1 MERILGID
9 TGTNS
14 LGWAIVD
21 NEDGVKKLITKGSN
35 IFSEGVKIEKG
46 IESSKAAERTEH
58 RSVRKHYWRRKI
70 RKIRLLTILSANH
83 LCPPLEQYSLRQW
96 RLKKV
101 YPDNELFME
110 WQRTE
115 DKANVNPYKFRYIC
129 LNQKLD
135 LTDITQRH
143 ILGRALYHLNQRRG
157 FLSNRK
163 ETTKESEGAVKDG
176 INTLTKQ
183 IEDAGCKYLGEYFY
197 LLYQKGEKIR
207 NHYTARKDHYLKEFH
222 AICAKQELD
231 ASLIEKLEKA
241 IFDQRPLKSQ
251 KGLVGTCTFEKG
263 KSRCPSSHP
272 LYEDFRM
279 YAFINNI
286 KVQVHTLYEH
296 SDRALTKEEK
306 DQIIPLFKRKSKRTF
321 PFEDIAKKLAGKNN
335 YCYYKSNEEK
345 PYRFNY
351 QMDTSV
357 SGSVVNAQLEDIFG
371 ENWLDSVCEVYT
383 LANEKTRFQIMN
395 DIWHA
400 LFFYNDEEKLKEFA
414 VNRLQL
420 DNEQAEKFSK
430 ISLPNDYAALSLK
443 AIRKILPYMRDY
455 GLIYSEATF
464 LANLVEVLP
473 HHIWGIK
480 ETREAAIESVI
491 EVMHSYD
498 KKNIDGITLET
509 CVKEFLKERYN
520 VTDEDLNKLYHPSMM
535 EQYPRQRPNEEGIY
549 QLGSPR
555 ISSVKN
561 PMAMHS
567 LFRLRKV
574 VNLLLKEGHITPETK
589 IHIEFSRDLNDANKR
604 KALQVLQRQNER
616 DREECRKKISEH
628 IANPTDDDIL
638 KYQLWE
644 EQNHKCIYTGE
655 EIRITDFLGDNPKYD
670 IEHTIPRS
678 AGGDST
684 KMNLTLCSSRFNRD
698 VKKTK
703 LPSQLPNHE
712 EILDRIAEWKEK
724 YEEKDRLIRKNK
736 GRSKTASSKEEK
748 DRLIQDRH
756 QLEEERNYWRGKY
769 ERFTMTEV
777 PEGFSRRQGTDIS
790 VISRYARLYLKSV
803 FKNVYIV
810 KGLATSKFREMWGLQ
825 EEYTKKVRVNHVH
838 HCIDA
843 ITIAC
848 IDKAAYDK
856 LAEYYHQFDEYRYYK
871 GERPG
876 FELPWPS
883 FVSDVKSIQDELLIA
898 HYSKDIVGKDT
909 KKNIRGNDGRILR
922 DSNGRKMKMKGDT
935 ARASLHND
943 TYYGAI
949 EVDGEVKYVVR
960 KSLESLDEKDV
971 KNIVDSEV
979 RSKVEHAILLYGS
992 LKKALEETIWMNEE
1006 KQIPIKKV
1014 RIFTGS
1020 VTRPINIRQQRDQS
1034 KHEYKRQYHVQNDR
1048 NYMMAIYIGQDKKGK
1063 EKREFELVN
1072 NITAANF
1079 YRRSND
1085 KVPTDNQLVPI
1096 YSKSGY
1102 ALRYKLKIGTMV
1114 LLYENGPEEVWEL
1127 DKKNLQKRLYK
1138 VTGMSSMVLQGK
1150 YDYGTIELV
1159 HHQDARP
1166 STEIKKK
1173 NGEFVSNEVFRPG
1186 VKLLHTQF
1194 KALVQGVD
1202 FEINDLGEI
1211 RRLI

>member
-21 NEDGVKKLITKGSN
+21 KEEGSVQLVAKGTN

-70 RKIRLLTILSANH
+70 RKIRLLTILVDNH
-83 LCPPLEQYSLRQW
+83 LCPPLDKSSLRQW

-129 LNQKLD
+129 LTQKLD
-135 LTDITQRH
+135 LTDTTQRY

-163 ETTKESEGAVKDG
+163 ENTKESEGAVKEG
-176 INTLTKQ
+176 ISTLTEKMKA
-183 IEDAGCKYLGEYFY
+183 AGCEYLGEYFY
-197 LLYQKGEKIR
+197 QRYQDRKEIR
-207 NHYTARKDHYLKEFH
+207 NHYTARKEHYLKEFQ

-231 ASLIEKLEKA
+231 DELVVKLEKA

-251 KGLVGTCTFEKG
+251 KGQVGTCTFEKG
-263 KSRCPSSHP
+263 KSRCPASHP
-272 LYEDFRM
+272 LYEEFRM

-296 SDRALTKEEK
+296 ADRPLTKEEK
-306 DQIIPLFKRKSKRTF
+306 DRIIPLFKRKSKRTF

-351 QMDTSV
+351 QMDTQV
-357 SGSVVNAQLEDIFG
+357 SGSVVNAQLEEIFG
-371 ENWLDSVCEVYT
+371 DDWLSNACEVYT
-383 LANEKTRFQIMN
+383 LAKDKTRFQIMN

-400 LFFYNDEEKLKEFA
+400 LFFYDDDEKLKGFA
-414 VNRLQL
+414 ANRLQL
-420 DNEQAEKFSK
+420 DDEQAEKFSK
-430 ISLPNDYAALSLK
+430 ISMPNDYAALSLK

-455 GLIYSEATF
+455 GLIYSEAVF

-473 HHIWGIK
+473 QHIWGIK
-480 ETREAAIESVI
+480 ETRQAAIENVI
-491 EVMHSYD
+491 EVIHSYD
-498 KKNIDGITLET
+498 KNNIDGATLEQ
-509 CVKEFLKERYN
+509 CVKAFVKERYN
-520 VTDEDLNKLYHPSMM
+520 VNDNDLKKLYHPSMM
-535 EQYPRQRPNEEGIY
+535 DLYPRQRPNDEGIY

-574 VNLLLKEGHITPETK
+574 VNLLLKEQKITPETK
-589 IHIEFSRDLNDANKR
+589 IHVEFSRDLNDANR
-604 KALQVLQRQNER
+604 RRAIQAWQRDNEK
-616 DREECRKKISEH
+616 DREKCRKEIEKYV
-628 IANPTDDDIL
+628 ANPTDTDIL

-644 EQNHKCIYTGE
+644 EQNHKCLYTGE
-655 EIRITDFLGDNPKYD
+655 EIGIHQFLGDNPLYD

-684 KMNLTLCSSRFNRD
+684 KMNLTLCCNRFNRD
-698 VKKTK
+698 VKRTK
-703 LPSQLPNHE
+703 LPSQLTNHE
-712 EILDRIAEWKEK
+712 EILERIAAWKER
-724 YEEKDRLIRKNK
+724 YEELDKQIRKISTK
-736 GRSKTASSKEEK
+736 GASSKDEK
-748 DRLIQDRH
+748 DSKIKRRH
-756 QLEEERNYWRGKY
+756 LLSLQRDYWRGKY
-769 ERFTMTEV
+769 QRFTMTEV

-790 VISRYARLYLKSV
+790 VISRYARMYLKSV
-803 FKNVYIV
+803 FKHVYIV
-810 KGLATSKFREMWGLQ
+810 KGIATSDFRKMWGIQ
-825 EEYTKKVRVNHVH
+825 EEYTKKERVNHVH

-848 IDKAAYDK
+848 IDKAEYDK
-856 LAEYYHQFDEYRYYK
+856 LAQFYHKSDEYKLGK
-871 GERPG
+871 GEKPQ
-876 FELPWPS
+876 FEKPWPS
-883 FVSDVKSIQDELLIA
+883 FVSDIKQIQDELLIA
-898 HYSKDIVGKDT
+898 HYSKDNMPKQAKRYI
-909 KKNIRGNDGRILR
+909 R
-922 DSNGRKMKMKGDT
+922 DSRGGKVLTQGDT

-960 KSLESLDEKDV
+960 RSLDGLDEKDV
-971 KNIVDSEV
+971 KNIVDNEV
-979 RSKVEHAILLYGS
+979 RTKIENAILLHGS
-992 LKKALEETIWMNEE
+992 LKKALEETIWMNED

-1014 RIFTGS
+1014 RVFTGS
-1020 VTRPINIRQQRDQS
+1020 VTRPIHIRQQRDQS
-1034 KHEYKRQYHVQNDR
+1034 RHEYKRQYHVQNDR
-1048 NYMMAIYIGQDKKGK
+1048 NYMMAIYVGQDKRGK

-1085 KVPTDNQLVPI
+1085 KVPTDNQLVPL

-1102 ALRYKLKIGTMV
+1102 ELRYKLKIGTMV
-1114 LLYENGPEEVWEL
+1114 LLYENTPEEVWEL
-1127 DKKNLQKRLYK
+1127 DRKNLQKRLYK
-1138 VTGMSSMVLQGK
+1138 ITGMSSMVIQGK
-1150 YDYGTIELV
+1150 FEYGTIEMV
-1159 HHQDARP
+1159 HHQNAKP
-1166 STEIKKK
+1166 SSEIKKT
-1173 NGEFVSNEVFRPG
+1173 NGEYKSDEEFRSG
-1186 VKLLHTQF
+1186 IKMLHSQIR
-1194 KALVQGVD
+1194 ALVQGVD

-1211 RRLI
+1211 KRLI

>member
-21 NEDGVKKLITKGSN
+21 KEDGITTLVAKGTN

-46 IESSKAAERTEH
+46 IESSKAAERTGY
-58 RSVRKHYWRRKI
+58 RSVRKHYWRRKV
-70 RKIRLLTILSANH
+70 RKIRLLTILVENH
-83 LCPPLEQYSLRQW
+83 LCPSLDKDSLRQW

-115 DKANVNPYKFRYIC
+115 DKADVNPYRFRHIC
-129 LNQKLD
+129 LTEKLD
-135 LTDITQRH
+135 LTDITQRY

-163 ETTKESEGAVKDG
+163 ETTKESEGAVKEG
-176 INTLTKQ
+176 ISSLSEEMAN
-183 IEDAGCKYLGEYFY
+183 AGCEYLGEYFY
-197 LLYQKGEKIR
+197 LLYQRGEKIR
-207 NHYTARKDHYLKEFH
+207 NHYTARKEHYLKEFL
-222 AICAKQELD
+222 AICEKQELD
-231 ASLIEKLEKA
+231 AALVKKLERA

-251 KGLVGTCTFEKG
+251 KGQVGTCTFEKG

-279 YAFINNI
+279 YAFLNNI

-296 SDRALTKEEK
+296 SDRPLSVEEK
-306 DQIIPLFKRKSKRTF
+306 ERIIPLFKRKSKKTF
-321 PFEDIAKKLAGKNN
+321 PFEEIAKKLAGKNN
-335 YCYYKSNEEK
+335 YCYYKDNEDK

-351 QMDTSV
+351 QMDTQA
-357 SGSVVNAQLEDIFG
+357 SGSPVNAQLEEIFG
-371 ENWLDSVCEVYT
+371 EDWLDSVCEVYT
-383 LANEKTRFQIMN
+383 LAKDKTRFQIMN

-400 LFFYNDEEKLKEFA
+400 LFFYDDDEKLKDFA
-414 VNRLQL
+414 RTRLQL
-420 DNEQAEKFSK
+420 DDEQADKFSK
-430 ISLPNDYAALSLK
+430 ISIPNDYAALSLK

-455 GLIYSEATF
+455 GLIYSEAVF

-473 HHIWGIK
+473 KHVWGIK
-480 ETREAAIESVI
+480 EMREAVI
-491 EVMHSYD
+491 ENVIEAMHSYD
-498 KKNIDGITLET
+498 KSNIDGLTLET

-520 VTDEDLNKLYHPSMM
+520 VTDDDLKKLYHPSMM
-535 EQYPRQRPNEEGIY
+535 ELYPRQRPNDDGIY

-574 VNLLLKEGHITPETK
+574 VNLLLKEGKITPDTK
-589 IHIEFSRDLNDANKR
+589 INIEFSRDLNDANKR
-604 KALQVLQRQNER
+604 KALQTLQRQNER
-616 DREECRKKISEH
+616 DRDECRKKIVEH

-655 EIRITDFLGDNPKYD
+655 EICITDFLGDNPKYD

-684 KMNLTLCSSRFNRD
+684 KKNLTLCSNRYNRD

-712 EILDRIAEWKEK
+712 EILERIAGWKVK
-724 YEEKDRLIRKNK
+724 YEEKERLIRKNK
-736 GRSKTASSKEEK
+736 GRGKSVVSKEEK
-748 DRLIQDRH
+748 DRLIQERH
-756 QLEEERNYWRGKY
+756 RLEEECKYWKGKY
-769 ERFTMTEV
+769 ERFIMTEV
-777 PEGFSRRQGTDIS
+777 PEGFSRRQDAGIG
-790 VISRYARLYLKSV
+790 VISRYARMYLKSV
-803 FKNVYIV
+803 FKHVYIV
-810 KGLATSKFREMWGLQ
+810 KGRATYEFRTMWGLQ
-825 EEYTKKVRVNHVH
+825 DEYTKKERVNHVH

-856 LAEYYHQFDEYRYYK
+856 LAEYCHKYDEYKYNK

-883 FVSDVKSIQDELLIA
+883 FVSDVKKIQDELLIA
-898 HYSKDIVGKDT
+898 HYSKDNMPKQAKRYV
-909 KKNIRGNDGRILR
+909 R
-922 DSNGRKMKMKGDT
+922 DSKGGKVLTQGDT
-935 ARASLHND
+935 ARSSLHNE

-949 EVDGEVKYVVR
+949 EVDSEVKYVVR
-960 KSLESLDEKDV
+960 RSLDGLDEKDV
-971 KNIVDSEV
+971 KNIVDAEV
-979 RSKVEHAILLYGS
+979 RSKVENAILLHGS

-1006 KQIPIKKV
+1006 KHVPIRKV
-1014 RIFTGS
+1014 RVFTGS
-1020 VTRPINIRQQRDQS
+1020 VTRPIHIRQQRDQS

-1048 NYMMAIYIGQDKKGK
+1048 NYMMAIYVGRDKKDK

-1085 KVPTDNQLVPI
+1085 KVPTDNQLVPL

-1102 ALRYKLKIGTMV
+1102 ELRYKLKIGTMV
-1114 LLYENGPEEVWEL
+1114 LLYENSPEEVWEL
-1127 DKKNLQKRLYK
+1127 DKKHLQQRLYK
-1138 VTGMSSMVLQGK
+1138 VTGMSSMIIQGK
-1150 YDYGTIELV
+1150 FEYGTIEMV
-1159 HHQDARP
+1159 HHQNARP
-1166 STEIKKK
+1166 SSEIKKV
-1173 NGEFVSNEVFRPG
+1173 NGEYKSDEDFRPG
-1186 VKLLHTQF
+1186 IKMLHSQI
-1194 KALVQGVD
+1194 KALVQEVD

>member
-1 MERILGID
+1 MDRILGID

-21 NEDGVKKLITKGSN
+21 KDDNAYHLVAKGTN

-70 RKIRLLTILSANH
+70 RKIRLLTILSDYD
-83 LCPPLEQYSLRQW
+83 LCPRLKKEDLRQW

-101 YPDNELFME
+101 YPTDDTFME

-115 DKANVNPYKFRYIC
+115 DKNNVNPYKFRYIC
-129 LNQKLD
+129 LTQKLD
-135 LTDITQRH
+135 LSDITQRY

-163 ETTKESEGAVKDG
+163 ESTKETEGAVKEG
-176 INTLTKQ
+176 ISSLT
-183 IEDAGCKYLGEYFY
+183 EDMKVAGCEYLGEYFY
-197 LLYQKGEKIR
+197 QLYQKGERIR
-207 NHYTARKDHYLKEFH
+207 NHYTARKEHYLKEFH

-231 ASLIEKLEKA
+231 EVLIAKLEKA

-251 KGLVGTCTFEKG
+251 KSQVGTCTFEKG

-279 YAFINNI
+279 YSLINNI
-286 KVQVHTLYEH
+286 KVQVNTLYDKGE
-296 SDRALTKEEK
+296 RYLTDEEK
-306 DQIIPLFKRKSKRTF
+306 QKIIPLFKRKSKKTF

-335 YCYYKSNEEK
+335 YCYNKSEEEK
-345 PYRFNY
+345 PYKFNY
-351 QMDTSV
+351 QMDTQV
-357 SGSVVNAQLEDIFG
+357 SGSPVNAQLEELFG
-371 ENWLDSVCEVYT
+371 EDWLTSVCEVYT
-383 LANEKTRFQIMN
+383 LADGKTHFQIMN

-400 LFFYNDEEKLKEFA
+400 LFFYDDEDKLKEFA
-414 VNRLQL
+414 KNRLQL
-420 DNEQAEKFSK
+420 DDEQADKFSK
-430 ISLPNDYAALSLK
+430 ISIPNDYAALSLK
-443 AIRKILPYMRDY
+443 AIRKILPYMRNY
-455 GLIYSEATF
+455 RLIYPEAVF
-464 LANLVEVLP
+464 LANLIEVLP
-473 HHIWGIK
+473 QHVWGIK
-480 ETREAAIESVI
+480 EMREAAIENVI
-491 EVMHSYD
+491 DVMHSYD
-498 KKNIDGITLET
+498 KNNLDGITLEV
-509 CVKEFLKERYN
+509 CVKAFLKQRYQ
-520 VTDEDLNKLYHPSMM
+520 VSDESLKKLYHPSML
-535 EQYPRQRPNEEGIY
+535 ELYPRQRPNIDGIF

-574 VNLLLKEGHITPETK
+574 VNLMLKKGYITPETK
-589 IHIEFSRDLNDANKR
+589 IHIEFSRDLNDANR
-604 KALQVLQRQNER
+604 RWAIQAWQRENEK
-616 DREECRKKISEH
+616 DRERCRKEIEKYID
-628 IANPTDDDIL
+628 NPTDTDIL

-644 EQNHKCIYTGE
+644 EQNHKCLYTGE
-655 EIRITDFLGDNPKYD
+655 EIRITDFLGKNPKYD

-684 KMNLTLCSSRFNRD
+684 KMNLTLCSNRYNRD

-703 LPSQLPNHE
+703 LPTQLASHVD
-712 EILDRIAEWKEK
+712 ILERIKGWKEK
-724 YEEKDRLIRKNK
+724 FEDIDRQIRKISTK
-736 GRSKTASSKEEK
+736 GASSKEEK
-748 DRLIQDRH
+748 DIKIRRRH
-756 QLEEERNYWRGKY
+756 LLSLQRDYWRGKY
-769 ERFTMTEV
+769 QRFTMTEV

-790 VISRYARLYLKSV
+790 VISRYARMYLKSV
-803 FKNVYIV
+803 FKQVYII
-810 KGLATSKFREMWGLQ
+810 KGIATSDFRKMWGIQ
-825 EEYTKKVRVNHVH
+825 EEYTKKERVNHVH

-848 IDKAAYDK
+848 IGKTEYDK
-856 LAEYYHQFDEYRYYK
+856 LAQFYHDSDEYKQGRGDK
-871 GERPG
+871 PV
-876 FELPWPS
+876 FEKPWPS
-883 FVSDVKSIQDELLIA
+883 FVSDIKQIQDELLIA
-898 HYSKDIVGKDT
+898 HYSKDIMPKQA
-909 KKNIRGNDGRILR
+909 KRYIR
-922 DSNGRKMKMKGDT
+922 DSKGKKVLTQGDT

-949 EVDGEVKYVVR
+949 GVEGEVRYVVR
-960 KSLESLDEKDV
+960 RSLDGLDEKDV
-971 KNIVDSEV
+971 KNIVDGEV
-979 RSKVEHAILLYGS
+979 RSKVENAILLHGS

-1014 RIFTGS
+1014 RVFTGS

-1048 NYMMAIYIGQDKKGK
+1048 NYMMAIYVGQDKKGK

-1072 NITAANF
+1072 NIAAANF

-1085 KVPTDNQLVPI
+1085 RVPTDNQLVPL

-1102 ALRYKLKIGTMV
+1102 ELRYRLKIGTMV
-1114 LLYENGPEEVWEL
+1114 LLYENNSEEIWEL

-1138 VTGMSSMVLQGK
+1138 VTGMSSMIIQGK
-1150 YDYGTIELV
+1150 FEYGTIEMV
-1159 HHQDARP
+1159 HHQNAKP
-1166 STEIKKK
+1166 SSEIKKV
-1173 NGEFVSNEVFRPG
+1173 NGEYKSDEEFRPG
-1186 VKLLHTQF
+1186 IKMLHSQLR
-1194 KALVQGVD
+1194 ALVQGVD

>member
-1 MERILGID
+1 MGID

-14 LGWAIVD
+14 LGWAIV
-21 NEDGVKKLITKGSN
+21 EKEEGCTRLVAKGTN

-58 RSVRKHYWRRKI
+58 RSVRKHYWRRKV
-70 RKIRLLTILSANH
+70 RKIRLLTILSENH
-83 LCPPLEQYSLRQW
+83 LCPPLTKSSLREW

-115 DKANVNPYKFRYIC
+115 DKANVNPYKFRFIC
-129 LNQKLD
+129 LTQKLD
-135 LTDITQRH
+135 LTDLTQRY

-163 ETTKESEGAVKDG
+163 DTTKESEGAVKEG
-176 INTLTKQ
+176 ISSLSEAMKA
-183 IEDAGCKYLGEYFY
+183 AGCEYLGEYFY
-197 LLYQKGEKIR
+197 QLYQQGEKIR
-207 NHYTARKDHYLKEFH
+207 NHYTARKEHYLKEFH

-231 ASLIEKLEKA
+231 SDLVTKLEKA

-251 KGLVGTCTFEKG
+251 KGQVGTCTFEKG

-279 YAFINNI
+279 YAFLNNI
-286 KVQVHTLYEH
+286 KVQIHTLYEQA
-296 SDRALTKEEK
+296 DRPLTKDEK
-306 DQIIPLFKRKSKRTF
+306 ERIIPLFKRKSKKTF

-335 YCYYKSNEEK
+335 YCYYKDDEDK

-351 QMDTSV
+351 QMDTQV
-357 SGSVVNAQLEDIFG
+357 SGSPVNAQLEEIFG
-371 ENWLDSVCEVYT
+371 EDWLSSVCEVYT
-383 LANEKTRFQIMN
+383 LAKDKTRFEIMN
-395 DIWHA
+395 DVWHA
-400 LFFYNDEEKLKEFA
+400 LFFYDDDEKLKEFA

-430 ISLPNDYAALSLK
+430 ISLPNDYASLSLK

-455 GLIYSEATF
+455 GLIYSEAVF
-464 LANLVEVLP
+464 LANLIEVLP
-473 HHIWGIK
+473 QHIWGIK
-480 ETREAAIESVI
+480 EMREAAIENVI
-491 EVMHSYD
+491 ELMHSYD
-498 KKNIDGITLET
+498 KNNIDNLTLEQ
-509 CVKEFLKERYN
+509 CVKAFLQERYN
-520 VTDEDLNKLYHPSMM
+520 VSDDSLKKLYHPSMM
-535 EQYPRQRPNEEGIY
+535 EPYPRQRPNDDGIF

-555 ISSVKN
+555 VSSVKN

-574 VNLLLKEGHITPETK
+574 INLLLKEGQITPDTK
-589 IHIEFSRDLNDANKR
+589 INIEFSRDLNDANKR
-604 KALQVLQRQNER
+604 KALQTLQRQNER
-616 DREECRKKISEH
+616 DRDECRKKIAEH

-644 EQNHKCIYTGE
+644 QQNHKCIYTGE

-684 KMNLTLCSSRFNRD
+684 KKNLTLCSNRYNRD

-712 EILDRIAEWKEK
+712 EILDRIAGWKEK
-724 YEEKDRLIRKNK
+724 YEEKERLIRKNK
-736 GRSKTASSKEEK
+736 GRGKSVVSKEEK
-748 DRLIQDRH
+748 DRLIQERH
-756 QLEEERNYWRGKY
+756 RLEEECKYWKGKY
-769 ERFTMTEV
+769 ERFLMTEV
-777 PEGFSRRQGTDIS
+777 PEGFSRRQDAGIG
-790 VISRYARLYLKSV
+790 VISRYARMYLKSV
-803 FKNVYIV
+803 FKHVYIV
-810 KGLATSKFREMWGLQ
+810 KGRATYEFRTMWGLQ
-825 EEYTKKVRVNHVH
+825 DEYTKKERINHVH

-856 LAEYYHQFDEYRYYK
+856 LAEYCHKYDEYRYNK

-883 FVSDVKSIQDELLIA
+883 FVSDVKKIQGELLIA
-898 HYSKDIVGKDT
+898 HYSKDNMPKQAKRYV
-909 KKNIRGNDGRILR
+909 R
-922 DSNGRKMKMKGDT
+922 DSKGGKVLTQGDT
-935 ARASLHND
+935 ARSSLHND

-960 KSLESLDEKDV
+960 RNLDGLDEKDV
-971 KNIVDSEV
+971 KNIVDPEV
-979 RSKVEHAILLYGS
+979 RSKVENAVLLHGS

-1006 KQIPIKKV
+1006 KKIPIKKV
-1014 RIFTGS
+1014 RVFTGS
-1020 VTRPINIRQQRDQS
+1020 VTRPIHIRQQRDQS
-1034 KHEYKRQYHVQNDR
+1034 RHEYKRQYHVQNDR
-1048 NYMMAIYIGQDKKGK
+1048 NYMMAIYVGQDKKGK

-1085 KVPTDNQLVPI
+1085 KTPTDNQLVPL

-1102 ALRYKLKIGTMV
+1102 ELRYKLKIGTMV
-1114 LLYENGPEEVWEL
+1114 LLYENSPEEVWEL
-1127 DKKNLQKRLYK
+1127 DRKNLQKRLYK
-1138 VTGMSSMVLQGK
+1138 ITGLSILVVSSNK
-1150 YDYGTIELV
+1150 YGRIYMV

-1166 STEIKKK
+1166 STEIKCT
-1173 NGEFVSNEVFRPG
+1173 NGAFVSDGKFRSG
-1186 VKLLHTQF
+1186 MMLLHTQF
-1194 KALVQGVD
+1194 KALVQGID

>member
-21 NEDGVKKLITKGSN
+21 KEDGYTRLVAKGTN

-70 RKIRLLTILSANH
+70 RKIRLLTILSDNH
-83 LCPPLEQYSLRQW
+83 FCPPLTKTSLREW

-101 YPDNELFME
+101 YPDSELFME

-115 DKANVNPYKFRYIC
+115 DKTNVNPYKFRYIC
-129 LNQKLD
+129 LTQKLD
-135 LTDITQRH
+135 LTDLTQRY

-163 ETTKESEGAVKDG
+163 ETTKESEGAVKEG
-176 INTLTKQ
+176 ISSLT
-183 IEDAGCKYLGEYFY
+183 EDMKTAGCDYLGEYFY
-197 LLYQKGEKIR
+197 QLYQKGEKIR
-207 NHYTARKDHYLKEFH
+207 NHYTARKEHYLKEFH

-231 ASLIEKLEKA
+231 TDLVTKLEKA

-251 KGLVGTCTFEKG
+251 KGQVGTCTFEKG

-272 LYEDFRM
+272 MYEDFRM

-286 KVQVHTLYEH
+286 KVQIHTLYEN
-296 SDRALTKEEK
+296 SERALTDEEK
-306 DQIIPLFKRKSKRTF
+306 KQIIPLFKRKSKRTF
-321 PFEDIAKKLAGKNN
+321 LFEDIAKKIAGKNN
-335 YCYYKSNEEK
+335 YCYWKSNEDK

-351 QMDTSV
+351 QMDTQV
-357 SGSVVNAQLEDIFG
+357 SGSVVNAQLEEIFG
-371 ENWLDSVCEVYT
+371 EDWLNAVCEIYT
-383 LANEKTRFQIMN
+383 LAEGKTRFLIMN

-400 LFFYNDEEKLKEFA
+400 LFFYDDDEKLKEFA
-414 VNRLQL
+414 ISRLQL
-420 DNEQAEKFSK
+420 DDEQAEKFSR

-455 GLIYSEATF
+455 GLIYPEAVF

-473 HHIWGIK
+473 QHVWGIK
-480 ETREAAIESVI
+480 EMREAAIENVI

-498 KKNIDGITLET
+498 KNNIDSLTLEQ
-509 CVKEFLKERYN
+509 CVKVFLKERYN
-520 VTDEDLNKLYHPSMM
+520 IGDDALKKLYHPSMM
-535 EQYPRQRPNEEGIY
+535 ELYPRQRPNEDGIF

-574 VNLLLKEGHITPETK
+574 VNLLLKEGMITPETK
-589 IHIEFSRDLNDANKR
+589 INIEFSRNLNDANR
-604 KALQVLQRQNER
+604 RWAIQTWQRENEK
-616 DREECRKKISEH
+616 DRERCRKEIEKYV
-628 IANPTDDDIL
+628 ANPSDTDIL

-644 EQNHKCIYTGE
+644 EQKHKCIYTGE

-684 KMNLTLCSSRFNRD
+684 KMNLTLCSSRYNRD

-703 LPSQLPNHE
+703 LPTQLAAHD
-712 EILDRIAEWKEK
+712 EILNRIVEWKEQ
-724 YEEKDRLIRKNK
+724 YEELGRQIRKISTK
-736 GRSKTASSKEEK
+736 GVSSKEEK
-748 DRLIQDRH
+748 DSKIRRR
-756 QLEEERNYWRGKY
+756 QLLSLKREYWRGKY

-803 FKNVYIV
+803 FKHVYIV

-825 EEYTKKVRVNHVH
+825 DEYTKKERVNHIH

-856 LAEYYHQFDEYRYYK
+856 LAEYYHKYDEYKYNR
-871 GERPG
+871 GERPS

-883 FVSDVKSIQDELLIA
+883 FVNDVKSIQDELLIA
-898 HYSKDIVGKDT
+898 HYSKDIMPKQAKRNV
-909 KKNIRGNDGRILR
+909 R
-922 DSNGRKMKMKGDT
+922 DSKGTKTLTQGDT

-960 KSLESLDEKDV
+960 KNLDGLDEKDV
-971 KNIVDSEV
+971 KNIVDAEV
-979 RSKVEHAILLYGS
+979 RSKVENAILLYGS
-992 LKKALEETIWMNEE
+992 LKKALEETIWMNED
-1006 KQIPIKKV
+1006 KHIPIKKV
-1014 RIFTGS
+1014 RVFTGS

-1048 NYMMAIYIGQDKKGK
+1048 NYMMAIYVGQDKKGK

-1085 KVPTDNQLVPI
+1085 KIPTANQLVPF

-1102 ALRYKLKIGTMV
+1102 ELRYKLKIGTMV
-1114 LLYENGPEEVWEL
+1114 LLYENTPEEVWEL
-1127 DKKNLQKRLYK
+1127 DRKNLQKRLYK
-1138 VTGMSSMVLQGK
+1138 VTGMSSMVLREK
-1150 YDYGTIELV
+1150 DYYGTIELV

-1173 NGEFVSNEVFRPG
+1173 NGSFSNQEEFRSG
-1186 VKLLHTQF
+1186 IKMLHTQL
-1194 KALVQGVD
+1194 KVLVQGVD

>member
-21 NEDGVKKLITKGSN
+21 KEEGCTRLVAKGTN

-58 RSVRKHYWRRKI
+58 RSVRKHYWRRKV
-70 RKIRLLTILSANH
+70 RKIRLLTILSENH
-83 LCPPLEQYSLRQW
+83 LCPPLAKSSLREW

-129 LNQKLD
+129 LTQKLD
-135 LTDITQRH
+135 LTDLTQRY

-163 ETTKESEGAVKDG
+163 ETTKESEGAVKEG
-176 INTLTKQ
+176 ISSLS
-183 IEDAGCKYLGEYFY
+183 EAMMAAGCEYLGEYFY
-197 LLYQKGEKIR
+197 QLYQKGEKIR
-207 NHYTARKDHYLKEFH
+207 NHYTARKEHYLKEFH
-222 AICAKQELD
+222 AICTKQELD
-231 ASLIEKLEKA
+231 ADLVLKLEKA

-251 KGLVGTCTFEKG
+251 KGQVGTCTFEKG

-279 YAFINNI
+279 YAFLNNI
-286 KVQVHTLYEH
+286 KVQVHTLYEQ
-296 SDRALTKEEK
+296 SERGLTDEEK
-306 DQIIPLFKRKSKRTF
+306 AKIIPLFKRKSKRTF

-335 YCYYKSNEEK
+335 YCYMKDDEEK

-351 QMDTSV
+351 QMDTQV
-357 SGSVVNAQLEDIFG
+357 SGSPVNAQLEDIFG
-371 ENWLDSVCEVYT
+371 EGWLSSVCEVYT
-383 LANEKTRFQIMN
+383 LAKDKTRFQIMN

-400 LFFYNDEEKLKEFA
+400 LFFYDDDEKLKEFA

-455 GLIYSEATF
+455 GLIYSEAVF

-473 HHIWGIK
+473 QHIWGIK
-480 ETREAAIESVI
+480 EMREATIENVI

-498 KKNIDGITLET
+498 KNNIDNLTLEQ
-509 CVKEFLKERYN
+509 CVKSFLHERYN
-520 VTDEDLNKLYHPSMM
+520 ISDDDLKKLYHPSMM
-535 EQYPRQRPNEEGIY
+535 EPYPRQRPNDEGIF

-574 VNLLLKEGHITPETK
+574 INLLLKEGQITPDTK
-589 IHIEFSRDLNDANKR
+589 INIEFSRDLNDANKR
-604 KALQVLQRQNER
+604 KALQALQRQNER
-616 DREECRKKISEH
+616 DRDECRKKIAEH

-684 KMNLTLCSSRFNRD
+684 KKNLTLCSNRYNRD

-712 EILDRIAEWKEK
+712 EILDRIAGWKEK
-724 YEEKDRLIRKNK
+724 YEEKERLIRKNK
-736 GRSKTASSKEEK
+736 GRGKSIVSKEEK
-748 DRLIQDRH
+748 DRLIQERH
-756 QLEEERNYWRGKY
+756 RLEEECKYWKGKY
-769 ERFTMTEV
+769 ERFLMTEV
-777 PEGFSRRQGTDIS
+777 PEGFSRRQDAGIG
-790 VISRYARLYLKSV
+790 VISRYARMYLKSV
-803 FKNVYIV
+803 FKHVYIV
-810 KGLATSKFREMWGLQ
+810 KGRATYEFRTMWGLQ
-825 EEYTKKVRVNHVH
+825 DEYTKKERVNHVH

-856 LAEYYHQFDEYRYYK
+856 LAEYCHKYDEYRYNK

-883 FVSDVKSIQDELLIA
+883 FVSDVKKIQDELLIA
-898 HYSKDIVGKDT
+898 HYTKDNMPKQAKRYV
-909 KKNIRGNDGRILR
+909 R
-922 DSNGRKMKMKGDT
+922 DSKGGKVLTQGDT
-935 ARASLHND
+935 ARSSLHND

-960 KSLESLDEKDV
+960 RNLDGLDEKDV
-971 KNIVDSEV
+971 KNIVDPEV
-979 RSKVEHAILLYGS
+979 RSKVENAILLHGS
-992 LKKALEETIWMNEE
+992 LKKAMEETIWMNED
-1006 KQIPIKKV
+1006 KKIPIKKV
-1014 RIFTGS
+1014 RVFTGS
-1020 VTRPINIRQQRDQS
+1020 VTRPIHIRQQRDQS
-1034 KHEYKRQYHVQNDR
+1034 RHEYKRQYHVQNDR

-1085 KVPTDNQLVPI
+1085 KTPTDNQLVPL

-1102 ALRYKLKIGTMV
+1102 ELRYKLKIGTMV
-1114 LLYENGPEEVWEL
+1114 LLYENSPEEVWEL
-1127 DKKNLQKRLYK
+1127 DRKNLQKRLYK
-1138 VTGMSSMVLQGK
+1138 VTGMSSMVLQDK
-1150 YDYGTIELV
+1150 YYFGTIELV

-1166 STEIKKK
+1166 SSEIKKK
-1173 NGEFVSNEVFRPG
+1173 NGVFESNEEFRPG
-1186 VKLLHTQF
+1186 IKLLHTQF
-1194 KALVQGVD
+1194 MALVQGVD
-1202 FEINDLGEI
+1202 FELNDLGEI

>member
-14 LGWAIVD
+14 LGWAIID
-21 NEDGVKKLITKGSN
+21 KENGETKLVAKGTN

-70 RKIRLLTILSANH
+70 RKIRLLAILSENH
-83 LCPPLEQYSLRQW
+83 LCPPLAKSSLREW

-115 DKANVNPYKFRYIC
+115 DKARVNPYRFRYIC
-129 LNQKLD
+129 LTQKLD
-135 LTDITQRH
+135 LTDLPQRYM
-143 ILGRALYHLNQRRG
+143 LGRALYHLNQRRG

-163 ETTKESEGAVKDG
+163 ETTKESEGEVMKD
-176 INTLTKQ
+176 ICSLTEHIKT
-183 IEDAGCKYLGEYFY
+183 AGCEYLGEYFY
-197 LLYQKGEKIR
+197 RLYQEGKKIR
-207 NHYTARKDHYLKEFH
+207 NHYTARKAHYLKEFH

-231 ASLIEKLEKA
+231 AELVAKLEKA

-251 KGLVGTCTFEKG
+251 KGQVGTCTFEKG

-286 KVQVHTLYEH
+286 KVKINTVYE
-296 SDRALTKEEK
+296 RAERPLTQEEK
-306 DQIIPLFKRKSKRTF
+306 ERIIPLFKRKSKRTF
-321 PFEDIAKKLAGKNN
+321 LFEDIAKKLAGKNN
-335 YCYYKSNEEK
+335 YCYDKSDEEK

-351 QMDTSV
+351 QMDTQV
-357 SGSVVNAQLEDIFG
+357 SGSVVNAQLEEIFG
-371 ENWLDSVCEVYT
+371 DDWLSAVCEVYT
-383 LANEKTRFQIMN
+383 LAKNKTRFQIMN

-400 LFFYNDEEKLKEFA
+400 LFFYDDEEKLKEFA
-414 VNRLQL
+414 VSRLQL
-420 DNEQAEKFSK
+420 DEELAEKFSK
-430 ISLPNDYAALSLK
+430 ISMPNDYAALSLK

-455 GLIYSEATF
+455 GLIYSEAVF
-464 LANLVEVLP
+464 LANLIEVLP
-473 HHIWGIK
+473 RHIWGIR
-480 ETREAAIESVI
+480 ETREAAIEKVI

-498 KKNIDGITLET
+498 RDNIDGVTLEQ
-509 CVKEFLKERYN
+509 CVKAFLQERYQ
-520 VTDEDLNKLYHPSMM
+520 VTDADLKKLYHPSMIDL
-535 EQYPRQRPNEEGIY
+535 YPRQHPNDEGIY

-574 VNLLLKEGHITPETK
+574 VNLLLKEGLVTPETK
-589 IHIEFSRDLNDANKR
+589 IHIEFSRDLNDANR
-604 KALQVLQRQNER
+604 RWAIQAWQRVNERER
-616 DREECRKKISEH
+616 DRCRKEIEKYV
-628 IANPTDDDIL
+628 ANPSDTDIL

-644 EQNHKCIYTGE
+644 EQNHKCLYTGD
-655 EIRITDFLGDNPKYD
+655 EISITDFLGDNPKYD

-684 KMNLTLCSSRFNRD
+684 KMNLTLCSNRFNRD

-703 LPSQLPNHE
+703 LPSELAVHDD
-712 EILDRIAEWKEK
+712 ILERIKDWKEK
-724 YEEKDRLIRKNK
+724 YEDLDKQIRRISTRGAASKDEKDNKIR
-736 GRSKTASSKEEK
+736 R
-748 DRLIQDRH
+748 RH
-756 QLEEERNYWRGKY
+756 LLSLQRDYWRGKY
-769 ERFTMTEV
+769 NRFTMKEV

-790 VISRYARLYLKSV
+790 VISRFARMYLKSV
-803 FKNVYIV
+803 FKQVYIV
-810 KGLATSKFREMWGLQ
+810 KGIATSDFRKMWGIQ
-825 EEYTKKVRVNHVH
+825 EEYTKKERVNHVH

-848 IDKAAYDK
+848 IDKTEYDK
-856 LAEYYHQFDEYRYYK
+856 LAQFYHQSDKYKLGK
-871 GERPG
+871 GEKPV
-876 FELPWPS
+876 FEKPWPS
-883 FVSDVKSIQDELLIA
+883 FVSDIMQIQDELLIA
-898 HYSKDIVGKDT
+898 HYSKDNMPKQARRYV
-909 KKNIRGNDGRILR
+909 R
-922 DSNGRKMKMKGDT
+922 DSRGGKVLTQGDT

-949 EVDGEVKYVVR
+949 EVDGDIKYVVR
-960 KSLESLDEKDV
+960 RNLDGLDEKDV
-971 KNIVDSEV
+971 KNIVDGEV
-979 RSKVEHAILLYGS
+979 RSKVENAILLYGS
-992 LKKALEETIWMNEE
+992 LKKALEKTIWMNED

-1014 RIFTGS
+1014 RVFTGS
-1020 VTRPINIRQQRDQS
+1020 VTRPISIRQHRDQS
-1034 KHEYKRQYHVQNDR
+1034 RHEYKRQYHVQNDR
-1048 NYMMAIYIGQDKKGK
+1048 NYMMAIYVGQDKKGK

-1072 NITAANF
+1072 NITAVNF

-1085 KVPTDNQLVPI
+1085 RNPTDNQLVPL

-1102 ALRYKLKIGTMV
+1102 ELRYKLEIGTMV
-1114 LLYENGPEEVWEL
+1114 LLYENSPEEVWEL
-1127 DKKNLQKRLYK
+1127 DRKNLQKRLYK
-1138 VTGMSSMVLQGK
+1138 VTGMSSMVIQGK
-1150 YDYGTIELV
+1150 FEYGTIEMV
-1159 HHQDARP
+1159 HHQNAKP
-1166 STEIKKK
+1166 SSEVKKV
-1173 NGEFVSNEVFRPG
+1173 NGEYKSDEIFRPG
-1186 VKLLHTQF
+1186 IKMLHSQIR
-1194 KALVQGVD
+1194 ALVQGVD

>member
-1 MERILGID
+1 MDRILGID

-21 NEDGVKKLITKGSN
+21 KDDNAYHLVAKGTN

-70 RKIRLLTILSANH
+70 RKIRLLTILSDYD
-83 LCPPLEQYSLRQW
+83 LCPRLKKEDLRQW

-101 YPDNELFME
+101 YPTDDTFME

-115 DKANVNPYKFRYIC
+115 DKNNVNPYKFRYIC
-129 LNQKLD
+129 LTQKLD
-135 LTDITQRH
+135 LSDITQRY

-163 ETTKESEGAVKDG
+163 ESTKETEGAVKEG
-176 INTLTKQ
+176 ISSLT
-183 IEDAGCKYLGEYFY
+183 EDMKVAGCEYLGEYFY
-197 LLYQKGEKIR
+197 QLYQKGERIR
-207 NHYTARKDHYLKEFH
+207 NHYTARKEHYLKEFH

-231 ASLIEKLEKA
+231 EVLIAKLEKA

-251 KGLVGTCTFEKG
+251 KSQVGTCTFEKG

-279 YAFINNI
+279 YSLINNI
-286 KVQVHTLYEH
+286 KVQVNTLYDKGE
-296 SDRALTKEEK
+296 RYLTDEEK
-306 DQIIPLFKRKSKRTF
+306 QKIIPLFKRKSKKTF

-335 YCYYKSNEEK
+335 YCYNKSEEEK
-345 PYRFNY
+345 PYKFNY
-351 QMDTSV
+351 QMDTQV
-357 SGSVVNAQLEDIFG
+357 SGSPVNAQLEELFG
-371 ENWLDSVCEVYT
+371 EDWLTSVCEVYT
-383 LANEKTRFQIMN
+383 LADGKTHFQIMN

-400 LFFYNDEEKLKEFA
+400 LFFYDDEDKLKEFA
-414 VNRLQL
+414 KNRLQL
-420 DNEQAEKFSK
+420 DDEQADKFSK
-430 ISLPNDYAALSLK
+430 ISIPNDYAALSLK
-443 AIRKILPYMRDY
+443 AIRKILPYMRNY
-455 GLIYSEATF
+455 RLIYPEAVF
-464 LANLVEVLP
+464 LANLIEVLP
-473 HHIWGIK
+473 QHVWGIK
-480 ETREAAIESVI
+480 EMREAAIENVI
-491 EVMHSYD
+491 DVMHSYD
-498 KKNIDGITLET
+498 KNNLDGITLEV
-509 CVKEFLKERYN
+509 CVKAFLKQRYQ
-520 VTDEDLNKLYHPSMM
+520 VSDESLKKLYHPSML
-535 EQYPRQRPNEEGIY
+535 ELYPRQRPNIDGIF

-574 VNLLLKEGHITPETK
+574 VNLMLKKGYITPETK
-589 IHIEFSRDLNDANKR
+589 IHIEFSRDLNDANR
-604 KALQVLQRQNER
+604 RWAIQAWQRENEK
-616 DREECRKKISEH
+616 DRERCRKEIEKYID
-628 IANPTDDDIL
+628 NPTDTDIL

-644 EQNHKCIYTGE
+644 EQNHKCLYTGE
-655 EIRITDFLGDNPKYD
+655 EIRITDFLGKNPKYD

-684 KMNLTLCSSRFNRD
+684 KMNLTLCSNRYNRD

-703 LPSQLPNHE
+703 LPTQLASHVD
-712 EILDRIAEWKEK
+712 ILERIKGWKEK
-724 YEEKDRLIRKNK
+724 FEDIDRQIRKISTK
-736 GRSKTASSKEEK
+736 GASSKEEK
-748 DRLIQDRH
+748 DIKIRRCHLLSLQRD
-756 QLEEERNYWRGKY
+756 YWRGKY
-769 ERFTMTEV
+769 QRFTMTEV

-790 VISRYARLYLKSV
+790 VISRYARMYLKSV
-803 FKNVYIV
+803 FKQVYII
-810 KGLATSKFREMWGLQ
+810 KGIATSDFRKMWGIQ
-825 EEYTKKVRVNHVH
+825 EEYTKKERVNHVH

-848 IDKAAYDK
+848 IGKTEYDK
-856 LAEYYHQFDEYRYYK
+856 LAQFYHDSDEYKQGRGDK
-871 GERPG
+871 PV
-876 FELPWPS
+876 FEKPWPS
-883 FVSDVKSIQDELLIA
+883 FVSDIKQIQDELLIA
-898 HYSKDIVGKDT
+898 HYSKDIMPKQA
-909 KKNIRGNDGRILR
+909 KRYIR
-922 DSNGRKMKMKGDT
+922 DSKGKKVLTQGDT

-949 EVDGEVKYVVR
+949 GVEGEVRYVVR
-960 KSLESLDEKDV
+960 RSLDGLDEKDV
-971 KNIVDSEV
+971 KNIVDGEV
-979 RSKVEHAILLYGS
+979 RSKVENAILLHGS

-1014 RIFTGS
+1014 RVFTGS

-1048 NYMMAIYIGQDKKGK
+1048 NYMMAIYVGQDKKGK

-1072 NITAANF
+1072 NIAAANF

-1085 KVPTDNQLVPI
+1085 RVPTDNQLVPL

-1102 ALRYKLKIGTMV
+1102 ELRYRLKIGTMV
-1114 LLYENGPEEVWEL
+1114 LLYENNPEEIWEL

-1138 VTGMSSMVLQGK
+1138 VTGMSSMIIQGK
-1150 YDYGTIELV
+1150 FEYGTIEMV
-1159 HHQDARP
+1159 HHQNAKP
-1166 STEIKKK
+1166 SSEIKKV
-1173 NGEFVSNEVFRPG
+1173 NGEYKSDEEFRPG
-1186 VKLLHTQF
+1186 IKMLHSQLR
-1194 KALVQGVD
+1194 ALVQGVD

>member
-21 NEDGVKKLITKGSN
+21 KEDGLTTLVAKGTN

-46 IESSKAAERTEH
+46 IESSKASERTGY
-58 RSVRKHYWRRKI
+58 RSVRKHYWRRKV
-70 RKIRLLTILSANH
+70 RKIRLLTILAENH
-83 LCPPLEQYSLRQW
+83 LCPPLDKGSLRQW

-115 DKANVNPYKFRYIC
+115 DKANINPYRFRHIC
-129 LNQKLD
+129 LTEKLD
-135 LTDITQRH
+135 LTDITQRY

-163 ETTKESEGAVKDG
+163 ETTKESEGAVKEG
-176 INTLTKQ
+176 ISSLAKEMAN
-183 IEDAGCKYLGEYFY
+183 AGCEYLGDYFY
-197 LLYQKGEKIR
+197 QLYKKGEKIR
-207 NHYTARKDHYLKEFH
+207 NHYTARKEHYLKEFL
-222 AICAKQELD
+222 AICEKQELD
-231 ASLIEKLEKA
+231 AALVKKLERA

-251 KGLVGTCTFEKG
+251 KGQVGTCTFEKG

-279 YAFINNI
+279 YAFLNNI

-296 SDRALTKEEK
+296 SDRPLSVEEK
-306 DQIIPLFKRKSKRTF
+306 ERIIPLFKRKSKKTF
-321 PFEDIAKKLAGKNN
+321 PFEEIAKKLAGKNN
-335 YCYYKSNEEK
+335 YCYYKDNEDK

-351 QMDTSV
+351 QMDTQA
-357 SGSVVNAQLEDIFG
+357 SGSPVNAQLEEIFG
-371 ENWLDSVCEVYT
+371 EDWLDSVCEVYT
-383 LANEKTRFQIMN
+383 LAKDKTRFQIMN

-400 LFFYNDEEKLKEFA
+400 LFFYDDDEKLKDFA
-414 VNRLQL
+414 RTRLQL
-420 DNEQAEKFSK
+420 DDEQAEKFSK
-430 ISLPNDYAALSLK
+430 ISIPNDYAALSLK

-455 GLIYSEATF
+455 GLIYSEAVF

-473 HHIWGIK
+473 KHVWGIK
-480 ETREAAIESVI
+480 EMREAVIENVI

-498 KKNIDGITLET
+498 KSNIDGLTLET

-520 VTDEDLNKLYHPSMM
+520 VTDDDLKKLYHPSMM
-535 EQYPRQRPNEEGIY
+535 ELYPRQRPNDDGIY

-574 VNLLLKEGHITPETK
+574 VNLLLKEGKITPETK
-589 IHIEFSRDLNDANKR
+589 INIEFSRDLNDANR
-604 KALQVLQRQNER
+604 RWAIQTWQRDNEKE
-616 DREECRKKISEH
+616 REKCRKEIEKYIT
-628 IANPTDDDIL
+628 NPTDTDIL

-644 EQNHKCIYTGE
+644 EQNHKCLYTGE
-655 EIRITDFLGDNPKYD
+655 EIRITDFLGANPKYD
-670 IEHTIPRS
+670 IEHTIPQS

-684 KMNLTLCSSRFNRD
+684 KMNLTLCSNRYNRD

-703 LPSQLPNHE
+703 LPSQLAGHE
-712 EILDRIAEWKEK
+712 EILERIADWKEK
-724 YEEKDRLIRKNK
+724 YEELDKSIRRLK
-736 GRSKTASSKEEK
+736 GSRGNTKEEK
-748 DRLIQDRH
+748 DRIIKRKHLLSLQRD
-756 QLEEERNYWRGKY
+756 YWRGKY
-769 ERFTMTEV
+769 QHFTMTEI
-777 PEGFSRRQGTDIS
+777 PQGFSRRQGTDIS
-790 VISRYARLYLKSV
+790 VISRYARMYLKSV
-803 FKNVYIV
+803 FKHVYNI
-810 KGLATSKFREMWGLQ
+810 KGIATSDFRKMWGIQ
-825 EEYTKKVRVNHVH
+825 EEYTKKERINHVH

-848 IDKAAYDK
+848 IDKAEYDK
-856 LAEYYHQFDEYRYYK
+856 LAQFYHQLDEYKQGK
-871 GERPG
+871 GEKPK
-876 FELPWPS
+876 FEKPWPS
-883 FVSDVKSIQDELLIA
+883 FVNDIKQIQDELLIA
-898 HYSKDIVGKDT
+898 HYSKDNMPKQAKRYVRDNKGGKVLT
-909 KKNIRGNDGRILR
+909 Q
-922 DSNGRKMKMKGDT
+922 GDT
-935 ARASLHND
+935 ARSSLHNE

-960 KSLESLDEKDV
+960 RSLDGLDEKDV
-971 KNIVDSEV
+971 KNIVDAEV
-979 RSKVEHAILLYGS
+979 RSKVENAILLHGS

-1006 KQIPIKKV
+1006 KHVPIRKV
-1014 RIFTGS
+1014 RVFTGS
-1020 VTRPINIRQQRDQS
+1020 VTRPIHIRQQRDQS

-1048 NYMMAIYIGQDKKGK
+1048 NYMMAIYVGRDKKGK

-1085 KVPTDNQLVPI
+1085 KVPTDNQLVPL

-1102 ALRYKLKIGTMV
+1102 ELRYKLKIGTMV
-1114 LLYENGPEEVWEL
+1114 LLYENSPEEVWEL
-1127 DKKNLQKRLYK
+1127 DKKHLQQRLYK
-1138 VTGMSSMVLQGK
+1138 VTGMSSLVIQK
-1150 YDYGTIELV
+1150 YIYGTIVLV
-1159 HHQDARP
+1159 HHQEARP
-1166 STEIKKK
+1166 STEVKQTSGVF
-1173 NGEFVSNEVFRPG
+1173 NASEEFRTCL
-1186 VKLLHTQF
+1186 KLYHTQF
-1194 KALVQGVD
+1194 NALVQGVD